1 MTLEFAV
8 VEQPVLGQIED
19 QQRAHA
25 VVGEALPH
33 LGEEQHV
40 EALGVA
46 GELRLL
52 LGRDLAADGEE
63 DQQYDGGDGGN
74 PVRLLPRS
82 NRLQPHA
89 LSLSIDGRLARGAAV
104 LTDGDAP

>member
-1 MTLEFAV
+1 
-8 VEQPVLGQIED
+8 VLGQVED

-46 GELRLL
+46 HELRL
-52 LGRDLAADGEE
+52 AAAATRPPIARNAAEHD
-63 DQQYDGGDGGN
+63 DRDGGD
-74 PVRLLPRS
+74 PVAFVPQSHVFHAARPQDLL
-82 NRLQPHA
+82 
-89 LSLSIDGRLARGAAV
+89 
-104 LTDGDAP
+104 